1 MLTIPLSYSSLGFPC
16 GYIRCMLIKSVSF
29 SLASMSVSLAR
40 PQQGLLENLGVQ
52 REKVLFLRLHVSND
66 TEKNKAW
73 KVDMACGEG
82 GW

>member
-1 MLTIPLSYSSLGFPC
+1 
-16 GYIRCMLIKSVSF
+16 MLIKSVSF
-29 SLASMSVSLAR
+29 SLASMSVFLAR
-40 PQQGLLENLGVQ
+40 PQQGLLENLGGQ
-52 REKVLFLRLHVSND
+52 RRKVLFLRLHVSND